1 MVGTLLS
8 LPLVIHNLHVPE
20 LTQGGVLLVA
30 AVFGLL
36 GQVTMNHGFRFI
48 RAPEGGTL
56 MMFEAVLTAALGI
69 ILFREPF
76 SLGFVLG
83 TVMILG
89 SGVYL
94 GLRTGR
100 SVIGAGGDSIP
111 AGR

>member
-1 MVGTLLS
+1 VEIVATGFDWSFRSGVALSKPVHQHRGNGEELLMIQS
-8 LPLVIHNLHVPE
+8 RQRRDDWIINSFLVYR
-20 LTQGGVLLVA
+20 Q
-30 AVFGLL
+30 
-36 GQVTMNHGFRFI
+36 
-48 RAPEGGTL
+48 
-56 MMFEAVLTAALGI
+56 AALGI

-76 SLGFVLG
+76 SLGFALG

-100 SVIGAGGDSIP
+100 SVIGADGDSIS